1 MVRGFRLSLAIVLSF
16 VILSQLPAPAGAEPP
31 HSKPHIHIYKWHGY
45 GFLPGYHQPPS
56 NSVPIYSHRSV
67 ARNAPPDVPPGFVS
81 PYFAPV
87 RLAPA
92 GDAAPGSH
100 FPNYGTPQYWWGGG
114 WHYFG
119 DPGFLHGRY
128 NGGSYGPCWTS
139 TPIGLMWNCG

>member
-1 MVRGFRLSLAIVLSF
+1 MYVRRMSRRFHLPIAILVSL
-16 VILSQLPAPAGAEPP
+16 LPVVTAAAPAKQ
-31 HSKPHIHIYKWHGY
+31 HFYRWRGY

-56 NSVPIYSHRSV
+56 NSAPIYSHRSV
-67 ARNAPPDVPPGFVS
+67 ARNPPPYGAPDFVD

-87 RLAPA
+87 GLAPS
-92 GDAAPGSH
+92 GFAAPGSH
-100 FPNYGTPQYWWGGG
+100 FPNYGTPQYWYGGG

-128 NGGSYGPCWTS
+128 NGGSAGPCWTS